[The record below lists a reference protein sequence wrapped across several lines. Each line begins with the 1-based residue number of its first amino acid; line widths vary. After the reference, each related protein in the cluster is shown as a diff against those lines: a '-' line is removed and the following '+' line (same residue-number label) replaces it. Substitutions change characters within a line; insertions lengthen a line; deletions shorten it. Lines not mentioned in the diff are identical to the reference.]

1 MLINIGHL
9 GTIKPRLIIIR
20 RVKWLVSQKLS
31 GMESINTFKKL
42 ASDALAGDGGSPPV
56 IVEFI
61 ALTAEQHRR

>member
-9 GTIKPRLIIIR
+9 GTIKPRLIRR
-20 RVKWLVSQKLS
+20 RVKWLVSQKSS

-42 ASDALAGDGGSPPV
+42 ASDALAGDGASPPV